1 MVWISWHI
9 LSEQISRCQLLCDL
23 SPMMT
28 MMVLL
33 VDSND
38 EDGDIGDG
46 DWRFLSINSV
56 GLDLSQHHWKWPSPQ
71 WGSSTWKPRWG
82 GRWWWGCP
90 WWWSSMWSWWE
101 SPAPCARWTTWEE
114 PWVETFLQFGWMG
127 NGDVSLW
134 SLAAIVIW
142 VERNTTASDW
152 PHQLSWTIS
161 TKQLFIA
168 FSSFELWATACG
180 QCQRGSS
187 LSGHKAINEGISSF
201 LIVQLKAQKIRHQGS
216 GTINRSIPSILPL
229 LRQTGL

>member
-1 MVWISWHI
+1 MLSVIVWAFTNDDNDGVIGGYWWI
-9 LSEQISRCQLLCDL
+9 
-23 SPMMT
+23 
-28 MMVLL
+28 L

-38 EDGDIGDG
+38 EDGDIGGG

-82 GRWWWGCP
+82 VRWWWWRCP
-90 WWWSSMWSWWE
+90 WLWSTMWPWWV

-114 PWVETFLQFGWMG
+114 PWKETSLVRIAIWMDG
-127 NGDVSLW
+127 EWGCVVVKPGSNSYLGREKYNST
-134 SLAAIVIW
+134 
-142 VERNTTASDW
+142 RFKN
-152 PHQLSWTIS
+152 QLSWTIS

-168 FSSFELWATACG
+168 FSSFELWDTACG

-201 LIVQLKAQKIRHQGS
+201 LIVQPKAQKIRHRGP

-229 LRQTGL
+229 LGQTGLQ